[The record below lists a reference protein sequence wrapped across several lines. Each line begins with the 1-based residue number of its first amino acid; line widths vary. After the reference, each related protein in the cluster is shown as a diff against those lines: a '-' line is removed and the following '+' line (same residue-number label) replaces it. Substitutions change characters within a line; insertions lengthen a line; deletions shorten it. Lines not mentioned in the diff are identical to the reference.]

1 MRLNI
6 LSDVGDL
13 SVTLSHDMDVVYVK
27 EGEVDVFVIFLA
39 LVTSTQ
45 CSLGISIHL
54 KM

>member
-1 MRLNI
+1 MRL
-6 LSDVGDL
+6 LVEVRDL
-13 SVTLSHDMDVVYVK
+13 FVTVSHGMDVVDVK

-54 KM
+54 EM